1 MMKEGKNIRKILVIP
16 NITNSKNP
24 EMDSF
29 FDVLNQQINYLGNQ
43 FYWIVP
49 VIKPVSLLFGKENV
63 KQIPI
68 NISGNMFHM
77 RVSFPIDM
85 IRLLQNST
93 LSPNKITNDLWVDYD
108 VVYSHL
114 PDWNIRRFVPNSKPI
129 IGYAHWWE
137 MDICNGKSNLNN
149 FLNFE
154 REVLGTLQMRI
165 LYVNTNTQKK
175 QIIKEARK
183 TFNNTIIEELERIIQ
198 PFHLTIPENL
208 IIKQIPQK
216 RERTIL
222 FNHRCT
228 KDKGYTTFIKQIFKY
243 RENRT
248 DFSVWISLG
257 DRYNINFEDN
267 WIDTS
272 SVEKSEY
279 YKRISQ
285 CWVTIVPSDSHFG
298 WNISATDSL
307 MRGTPVVFEDCENY
321 REIYPNGLFYT
332 NEIELFE
339 ILNRLL
345 DDEIFYYKWVINS
358 INHAK
363 VLSNN
368 NHLDEL
374 KQNLLS

>member
-1 MMKEGKNIRKILVIP
+1 MKEGKNIRKILVIP

-43 FYWIVP
+43 FYWFVP

-149 FLNFE
+149 YLNFE
-154 REVLGTLQMRI
+154 REVLGALQMRI

-228 KDKGYTTFIKQIFKY
+228 KDKGYTSFIKQIFKY

-267 WIDTS
+267 WINTS

-345 DDEIFYYKWVINS
+345 DDEIFYHKWVINS

-363 VLSNN
+363 VLSNY

>member
-1 MMKEGKNIRKILVIP
+1 MEDKIYRKILVIP

-29 FDVLNQQINYLGNQ
+29 FDVLNQQIINLGSD
-43 FYWIVP
+43 FYWYIP
-49 VIKPVSLLFGKENV
+49 VIKPVKLLTDKQNV

-68 NISGNMFHM
+68 NLSGNMFHM

-129 IGYAHWWE
+129 IGYGHWWE

-149 FLNFE
+149 YFNFE
-154 REVLGTLQMRI
+154 REVLGALQMRI

-228 KDKGYTTFIKQIFKY
+228 KDKGYTSFIKQIFKY

-267 WIDTS
+267 WINTS

-345 DDEIFYYKWVINS
+345 DDEIFYHKWVINS

>member
-1 MMKEGKNIRKILVIP
+1 MKEGKNIRKILVIP

-29 FDVLNQQINYLGNQ
+29 FDVLNQQINYLGKQ
-43 FYWIVP
+43 FYWFVP
-49 VIKPVSLLFGKENV
+49 VIKPVSILFGKENV

-114 PDWNIRRFVPNSKPI
+114 PDWNIRRFVPNSKTI

-137 MDICNGKSNLNN
+137 MEICNGKSNLNN
-149 FLNFE
+149 YLNFE
-154 REVLGTLQMRI
+154 REILGALQMRI

-183 TFNNTIIEELERIIQ
+183 TFNDTIIEELERIIK
-198 PFHLTIPENL
+198 PFYLTIPENL

-257 DRYNINFEDN
+257 DRYNIHFEDN
-267 WIDTS
+267 WINTS

-279 YKRISQ
+279 YRRISQ

-345 DDEIFYYKWVINS
+345 DDEIFYHKWVINS
-358 INHAK
+358 LNHAK

-368 NHLDEL
+368 NHLDDL

>member
-1 MMKEGKNIRKILVIP
+1 MIKGKNIRKILVIP

-29 FDVLNQQINYLGNQ
+29 FDVLNQQINYLGKQ
-43 FYWIVP
+43 FYWFVP
-49 VIKPVSLLFGKENV
+49 VIKPVSILFGKENV

-114 PDWNIRRFVPNSKPI
+114 PDWNIRRFVPNSKTI

-137 MDICNGKSNLNN
+137 MEICNGKSNLNN
-149 FLNFE
+149 YLNFE
-154 REVLGTLQMRI
+154 REILGALQMRI

-183 TFNNTIIEELERIIQ
+183 TFNDTIIEELERIIK
-198 PFHLTIPENL
+198 PFYLTIPENL

-257 DRYNINFEDN
+257 DRYNIHFEDN
-267 WIDTS
+267 WINTS

-279 YKRISQ
+279 YRRISQ

-345 DDEIFYYKWVINS
+345 DDEIFYHKWVINS
-358 INHAK
+358 LNHAK

-368 NHLDEL
+368 NHLDDL

>member
-1 MMKEGKNIRKILVIP
+1 MIKGKNIRKILVIP

-29 FDVLNQQINYLGNQ
+29 FDVLNQQINYLGKQ
-43 FYWIVP
+43 FYWFVP
-49 VIKPVSLLFGKENV
+49 VIKPVSILFGKENV

-114 PDWNIRRFVPNSKPI
+114 PDWNIRRFVPNSKTI

-137 MDICNGKSNLNN
+137 MEICNGKSNLNN
-149 FLNFE
+149 YLNFE
-154 REVLGTLQMRI
+154 REILGALQMRI

-183 TFNNTIIEELERIIQ
+183 TFNDTIIEELERIIQ
-198 PFHLTIPENL
+198 PFYLTIPENL

-257 DRYNINFEDN
+257 DRYNIHFEDN
-267 WIDTS
+267 WINTS

-279 YKRISQ
+279 YRRISQ

-339 ILNRLL
+339 IINRLL
-345 DDEIFYYKWVINS
+345 DDEIFYHKWVINS
-358 INHAK
+358 LNHAK

-368 NHLDEL
+368 NHLDDL

>member
-1 MMKEGKNIRKILVIP
+1 MNIINNYRNILVIP

-29 FDVLNQQINYLGNQ
+29 FDVLNQQITKLGND
-43 FYWIVP
+43 FFWFIP
-49 VIKPVSLLFGKENV
+49 VIKPVKLLSDKPNV

-68 NISGNMFHM
+68 NLSGNMFHM
-77 RVSFPIDM
+77 RVSFPTDM
-85 IRLLQNST
+85 IKLLQSST
-93 LSPNKITNDLWVDYD
+93 LSPNNITNDLWVNYD

-114 PDWNIRRFVPNSKPI
+114 PDWNIRRFIPNNKPI

-137 MDICNGKSNLNN
+137 MEICNGKSNLNN
-149 FLNFE
+149 YLNFE
-154 REVLGTLQMRI
+154 REILGALQMRI
-165 LYVNTNTQKK
+165 LFVNTKTQKNY
-175 QIIKEARK
+175 IIKEASK
-183 TFNNTIIEELERIIQ
+183 TFNDNILLELDRIIQ
-198 PFHLTIPENL
+198 PFYLTIPENL

-228 KDKGYTTFIKQIFKY
+228 NDKGYNTFIKQVFKF
-243 RENRT
+243 RKNRT
-248 DFSVWISLG
+248 DFNVWISLG
-257 DRYNINFEDN
+257 DRYNINFEDK
-267 WIDTS
+267 WINTD

-279 YKRISQ
+279 YKRLSQ
-285 CWVTIVPSDSHFG
+285 CWVTIVPSDSHYG

-332 NEIELFE
+332 NESDLFE

-363 VLSNN
+363 FLSNN

-374 KQNLLS
+374 KQNLLN

>member
-1 MMKEGKNIRKILVIP
+1 MKEGKNIRKILVIP

-29 FDVLNQQINYLGNQ
+29 FDVLNQQISYLGNQ
-43 FYWIVP
+43 FYWFVP

-149 FLNFE
+149 YLNFE
-154 REVLGTLQMRI
+154 REVLGALQMRI

-228 KDKGYTTFIKQIFKY
+228 KDKGYTSFIKQIFKY

-267 WIDTS
+267 WINTV

-345 DDEIFYYKWVINS
+345 DDEIFYHKWVINS

>member
-1 MMKEGKNIRKILVIP
+1 MKEGKNIRKILVIP

-29 FDVLNQQINYLGNQ
+29 FDVLNQQISYLGNQ
-43 FYWIVP
+43 FYWFVP

-149 FLNFE
+149 YLNFE
-154 REVLGTLQMRI
+154 REVLGALQMRI

-267 WIDTS
+267 WINTS

-345 DDEIFYYKWVINS
+345 DDEIFYHKWVINS